1 MAETIT
7 SPMSKSSEYEFH
19 VVDLIKQRRS
29 RRPYSPKGIEQEKIN
44 SLFEAARWAPSSNNE
59 QPWVYLYATKEQP
72 ELWNKI
78 FETLLEGNKIWAKH
92 APLLIL
98 AMSRNNFVSNGM
110 PNGSAKFDLGAANML
125 LSLQATELGLNVHQL
140 GGFEKQKAIDTLNI
154 PHTHDPVV
162 VLAVGYLGEIDVLP
176 DFLKHRE
183 AAERERYTQEFFVMN
198 KPF

>member
-29 RRPYSPKGIEQEKIN
+29 RRPYSAKGIEQEKIN

-78 FETLLEGNKIWAKH
+78 FETLMEGNKIWAKH

>member
-1 MAETIT
+1 MTETIT
-7 SPMSKSSEYEFH
+7 SPMSKSSEYEFQ

-29 RRPYSPKGIEQEKIN
+29 RRPYSAELIEQEKIN

-78 FETLLEGNKIWAKH
+78 FETLVEGNKIWAKH

-98 AMSRNNFVSNGM
+98 AMSRKNFVSNGR

-125 LSLQATELGLNVHQL
+125 LSLQATELGLNVHQM

-154 PHTHDPVV
+154 PETHEPVV
-162 VLAVGYLGEIDVLP
+162 IMAIGYLGEIDVLP
-176 DFLKHRE
+176 EFLKQRE
-183 AAERERYTQEFFVMN
+183 AAERERYTQEVFVLN
-198 KPF
+198 KSF